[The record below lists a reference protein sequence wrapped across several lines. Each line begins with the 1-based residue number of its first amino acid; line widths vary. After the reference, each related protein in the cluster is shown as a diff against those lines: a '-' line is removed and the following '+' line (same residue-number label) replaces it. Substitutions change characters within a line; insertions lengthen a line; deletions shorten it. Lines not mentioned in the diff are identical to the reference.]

1 MEQGVGAASEGS
13 CVISRI
19 RGVLARKDIDR
30 AEIATSG
37 GVTYELRI
45 PTSVFEALPRVGREL
60 ELHAALLGRDDGLEL
75 YGFREELERDLF
87 LRLQSAS
94 GIGPRLALTLL
105 GSMSAPQL
113 VEAIRGR
120 DVGRLQMVS
129 GVGKKKAERITVE
142 LADKLDDMVAA
153 SVAAEPESALVDSA
167 VSALIA
173 LGYARTEAESA
184 VRRVLR
190 DRDGAEHAVESLVK
204 EALTVLS

>member
-1 MEQGVGAASEGS
+1 M
-13 CVISRI
+13 
-19 RGVLARKDIDR
+19 
-30 AEIATSG
+30 
-37 GVTYELRI
+37 TYELRI
-45 PTSVFEALPRVGREL
+45 PTSVFETLPRVGREL
-60 ELHAALLGRDDGLEL
+60 ELYAALLGRDDGLEL
-75 YGFREELERDLF
+75 FGFREELERDLF

-120 DVGRLQMVS
+120 DIGRLQLVS

-142 LADKLDDMVAA
+142 LADKLEDMVAA
-153 SVAAEPESALVDSA
+153 AVSAEPESALVDSA

-190 DRDGAEHAVESLVK
+190 DRDGTEHAVESLVK
-204 EALTVLS
+204 DALTVLS

>member
-1 MEQGVGAASEGS
+1 MERSHSLSILALVDGAPRYANAIAAQRTDLHQ
-13 CVISRI
+13 VR
-19 RGVLARKDIDR
+19 AR
-30 AEIATSG
+30 EQ
-37 GVTYELRI
+37 VE
-45 PTSVFEALPRVGREL
+45 VNREL

-75 YGFREELERDLF
+75 YGFKEVLERDLF

>member
-1 MEQGVGAASEGS
+1 M
-13 CVISRI
+13 ISRI
-19 RGVLARKDIDR
+19 RGVLARKEIDR
-30 AEIATSG
+30 AEIATAG

-45 PTSVFEALPRVGREL
+45 PTSVFETLPRVGREL

-75 YGFREELERDLF
+75 YGFKEVLERDLF

-94 GIGPRLALTLL
+94 GVGPRLALTLL

-113 VEAIRGR
+113 VDAIRGR
-120 DVGRLQMVS
+120 DVGRLQLVS

-142 LADKLDDMVAA
+142 LADKLEDMVAA
-153 SVAAEPESALVDSA
+153 AVSAEPESALVDSA
-167 VSALIA
+167 VSALVA
-173 LGYARTEAESA
+173 LGYARAEAESA

-190 DRDGAEHAVESLVK
+190 DRDGTEHAVESLVK

>member
-1 MEQGVGAASEGS
+1 M
-13 CVISRI
+13 ISRI
-19 RGVLARKDIDR
+19 RGVLARKEIDR
-30 AEIATSG
+30 AEIATAG

-75 YGFREELERDLF
+75 YGFKEELERDLF

-142 LADKLDDMVAA
+142 LADKLEDMVAA
-153 SVAAEPESALVDSA
+153 AVAAEPESALVDSA
-167 VSALIA
+167 VSALLA
-173 LGYARTEAESA
+173 LGYARAEAESA

-190 DRDGAEHAVESLVK
+190 DRDGTEHAVESLVK
-204 EALTVLS
+204 DALTVLS